1 MSGEWLAV
9 IHFPQLSQLA
19 GRRTSPS
26 SHECQFLGEGAEFRS
41 NTKSAVY
48 EGTEDKCEP
57 VYTNCTACVALWT
70 RPANQ
75 LPIVRD
81 LRPIPIGLEIAYV
94 RWQWVQGVAGLT
106 GTKLYSTTHLEASK
120 N

>member
-26 SHECQFLGEGAEFRS
+26 SHECQFLGEGAEFHS

-57 VYTNCTACVALWT
+57 VYTNCTACVALWP
-70 RPANQ
+70 RPGKQ
-75 LPIVRD
+75 RPIVRD
-81 LRPIPIGLEIAYV
+81 LTANSDGSGNCICAMAMGPRGCWLNRHQAV
-94 RWQWVQGVAGLT
+94 LNNSLG
-106 GTKLYSTTHLEASK
+106 S
-120 N
+120 